1 MKGCRDISSGMNS
14 WQLCL
19 SVITQC
25 ERFGAGLLN
34 QEKVK
39 PNKESSIR
47 QALLNF
53 LITPGKLSIKVY
65 GFSPS

>member
-1 MKGCRDISSGMNS
+1 MVTKGCRDISSGMNS

-25 ERFGAGLLN
+25 EGFGAGLLN

-39 PNKESSIR
+39 PNIR

-65 GFSPS
+65 AFFPF